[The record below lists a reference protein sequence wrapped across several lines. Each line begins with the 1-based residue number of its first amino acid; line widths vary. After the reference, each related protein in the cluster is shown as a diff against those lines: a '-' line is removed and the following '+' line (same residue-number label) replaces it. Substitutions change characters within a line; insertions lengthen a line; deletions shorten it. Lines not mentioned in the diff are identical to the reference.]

1 MKSNVL
7 YVDFSNKYL
16 LIKDK
21 TTLDL
26 IKIRILTLLMFGKI
40 TIKEIYKEARA
51 L

>member
-7 YVDFSNKYL
+7 YVDFSNKSL

-21 TTLDL
+21 TTLHL
-26 IKIRILTLLMFGKI
+26 IRNRILTLLIFGKI

>member
-7 YVDFSNKYL
+7 YVDFSNRYL

-21 TTLDL
+21 TTLHL
-26 IKIRILTLLMFGKI
+26 IKSRILTMVIFGKI
-40 TIKEIYKEARA
+40 TLKEIYKEAKA